1 MIDFRYHLVSIVAVF
16 LALAIGIVLGSTE
29 LQGPAYNL
37 LDKTT
42 SKLQNELGQ
51 VSSQRDAAQQQATEG
66 EMYAQA
72 VEPTVLRGLLTKQRL
87 LIVTEPGA
95 QSSVVSGIS
104 SAALAAGA
112 SITGQINLA
121 TKFFDTSGTTQDSL
135 NQTTLDVAQ
144 AAGIQLDSSATYQQ
158 QAAQVIASEILTTA
172 AASSAGKAPAAD
184 QATNAATMLQAYAA
198 SQFLSTTG
206 QPANPATLAVV
217 VTPQNPPSDGSADQL
232 DQVLIPLVT
241 ELAAKGS
248 ATVVVGS
255 SAGSGAGSPIAVL
268 RSNNVSSQVSTV
280 DDADL
285 VAGQTVAMQALA
297 VGLAGG
303 KAGSYGFTAN
313 GATAIAPSP
322 APSPSASAS
331 ASATPTSSTKKK
343 VKQMRRA
350 GSAAAAGAC
359 AAGAARLAYSV
370 LNRRPPGG
378 PKAWS
383 RTNHRGEP
391 VTLLE
396 GPAVAAGAIAG
407 VLAQAALAPA
417 LRACGPAPRRGHDR
431 GRGGRRGVRGL

>member
-1 MIDFRYHLVSIVAVF
+1 VIDFRYHLVSIVAVF

-51 VSSQRDAAQQQATEG
+51 VSGQRDAAQQQATEG

-72 VEPTVLRGLLTKQRL
+72 VEPTVLHDLLAGQRL

-112 SITGQINLA
+112 SITGQVNLA
-121 TKFFDTSGTTQDSL
+121 TKFFDTSGTAQDSL

-144 AAGIQLDSSATYQQ
+144 AAGLSLDSSATYQQ
-158 QAAQVIASEILTTA
+158 QAAQVIASEILVKA
-172 AASSAGKAPAAD
+172 PASSAGKPPAD
-184 QATNAATMLQAYAA
+184 QVTEASTMLQAYAA
-198 SQFLSTTG
+198 SQFLSTIG
-206 QPANPATLAVV
+206 QPASPATLVVV
-217 VTPQNPPSDGSADQL
+217 VTPQTPPSDGSADQL
-232 DQVLIPLVT
+232 DQVLVPVVT
-241 ELAAKGS
+241 ELAAKSS

-268 RSNNVSSQVSTV
+268 RSNNISSQVSTV

-297 VGLAGG
+297 MGLAGG

-313 GATAIAPSP
+313 GASAIAPSP
-322 APSPSASAS
+322 APTPSVS
-331 ASATPTSSTKKK
+331 ASATPTSSSSSSSSSTKKK
-343 VKQMRRA
+343 VK
-350 GSAAAAGAC
+350 
-359 AAGAARLAYSV
+359 
-370 LNRRPPGG
+370 
-378 PKAWS
+378 K
-383 RTNHRGEP
+383 
-391 VTLLE
+391 
-396 GPAVAAGAIAG
+396 
-407 VLAQAALAPA
+407 
-417 LRACGPAPRRGHDR
+417 
-431 GRGGRRGVRGL
+431 

>member
-1 MIDFRYHLVSIVAVF
+1 VIDFRYHLVSIVAVF

-72 VEPTVLRGLLTKQRL
+72 VEPTVLRGLLAKQRL

-95 QSSVVSGIS
+95 QASVVSGIS

-121 TKFFDTSGTTQDSL
+121 AKFFDTSGTTQDSL

-144 AAGIQLDSSATYQQ
+144 TAGVTLDSSATYQQ
-158 QAAQVIASEILTTA
+158 QAAQVIASEILTTS
-172 AASSAGKAPAAD
+172 AASADGKSPAAG
-184 QATNAATMLQAYAA
+184 QGTNAATMLQSYAA

-206 QPANPATLAVV
+206 QPASPATLAVV

-241 ELAAKGS
+241 ELAAKSS

-255 SAGSGAGSPIAVL
+255 SAGSGAGSPIALL

-303 KAGSYGFTAN
+303 KAGSYGFAAN

-331 ASATPTSSTKKK
+331 ASATPTSPTTKKK
-343 VKQMRRA
+343 VR
-350 GSAAAAGAC
+350 
-359 AAGAARLAYSV
+359 
-370 LNRRPPGG
+370 N
-378 PKAWS
+378 
-383 RTNHRGEP
+383 
-391 VTLLE
+391 
-396 GPAVAAGAIAG
+396 
-407 VLAQAALAPA
+407 
-417 LRACGPAPRRGHDR
+417 
-431 GRGGRRGVRGL
+431 

>member
-1 MIDFRYHLVSIVAVF
+1 VIDFRYHLVSIVAVF

-104 SAALAAGA
+104 AAALAAGA

-135 NQTTLDVAQ
+135 NVTTTDVAQ
-144 AAGIQLDSSATYQQ
+144 AAGLTLDSSATYQQ
-158 QAAQVIASEILTTA
+158 QAAQVIATEILTKGD
-172 AASSAGKAPAAD
+172 AGSVGKPPAAD
-184 QATNAATMLQAYAA
+184 QGTNAATMLQAYAA

-206 QPANPATLAVV
+206 QPGNNATLAVV
-217 VTPQNPPSDGSADQL
+217 VTPQNPPSDGSTDQI

-241 ELAAKGS
+241 ELAAKSS

-331 ASATPTSSTKKK
+331 VSTAPTSPTKKK
-343 VKQMRRA
+343 KVNQ
-350 GSAAAAGAC
+350 
-359 AAGAARLAYSV
+359 
-370 LNRRPPGG
+370 
-378 PKAWS
+378 
-383 RTNHRGEP
+383 
-391 VTLLE
+391 
-396 GPAVAAGAIAG
+396 
-407 VLAQAALAPA
+407 
-417 LRACGPAPRRGHDR
+417 
-431 GRGGRRGVRGL
+431 

>member
-1 MIDFRYHLVSIVAVF
+1 VIDFRYHLVSIVAVF

-51 VSSQRDAAQQQATEG
+51 VSNQRDAAQQQATEG

-72 VEPTVLRGLLTKQRL
+72 VEPTVLHGLLTGQRL

-104 SAALAAGA
+104 SAALASGA
-112 SITGQINLA
+112 AITGQINLA
-121 TKFFDTSGTTQDSL
+121 PKFFDTSGTTQDSL

-144 AAGIQLDSSATYQQ
+144 AAGLQLDSSATYQQ

-172 AASSAGKAPAAD
+172 PASPGGKPAASD
-184 QATNAATMLQAYAA
+184 QSTEASTMLQAYAA

-206 QPANPATLAVV
+206 QPASTATLTIV

-232 DQVLIPLVT
+232 DQVLVPLVT
-241 ELAAKGS
+241 ELAAKSS

-280 DDADL
+280 DDADM
-285 VAGQTVAMQALA
+285 VSGQTVAIQALA

-322 APSPSASAS
+322 APSPSPSASASAS

-343 VKQMRRA
+343 VK
-350 GSAAAAGAC
+350 
-359 AAGAARLAYSV
+359 
-370 LNRRPPGG
+370 
-378 PKAWS
+378 K
-383 RTNHRGEP
+383 
-391 VTLLE
+391 
-396 GPAVAAGAIAG
+396 
-407 VLAQAALAPA
+407 
-417 LRACGPAPRRGHDR
+417 
-431 GRGGRRGVRGL
+431 